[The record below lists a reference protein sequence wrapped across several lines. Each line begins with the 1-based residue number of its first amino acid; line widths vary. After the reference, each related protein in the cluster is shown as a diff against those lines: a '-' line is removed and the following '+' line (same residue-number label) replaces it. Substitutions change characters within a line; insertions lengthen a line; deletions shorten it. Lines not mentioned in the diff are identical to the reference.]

1 MFGLRRFAAARPV
14 EVIEEFEEEA
24 PVVQPVAQA
33 ALAPIRVLRS
43 DSSLQGLSTESFR
56 FGDAP
61 AALVLAYVS
70 PHIDF
75 RTAVQHLRILCGT
88 ARLIAVTT
96 AGELCAAPGMDG
108 PLYCP
113 ASDAWDNMVLQVF
126 ASDIFAQLSIHAV
139 PLANEDI
146 RAGRPGKSQAE
157 RVAQIATHLR
167 RVTPS
172 FPIRHDDT
180 LALTL
185 IDGLSASENF
195 FMEAIYEVGRFP
207 CIFIGGSAGGK
218 LDFAATWLFDGENF
232 LQNHAVIAFAKM
244 QPGARFGIFKTQNF
258 EETGQSLVVL
268 EASAET
274 RRVRSVVDPGS
285 VDIVSIIDAL
295 CTILRCQPD
304 ELEQRLTG
312 YTFAVRMSGELFVR
326 SVAAVDVAG
335 GTIRFYCDVNSGD
348 ELYLVRATDFSD
360 QTRRDLD
367 EFLQGRPAPVG
378 AILNDCILRRM
389 GNPADLARL
398 DGLWGDIPAA
408 GFSTFGELL
417 GINVNQ
423 TLTAAVFFM
432 VPPGEPFPEPYIDM
446 FAVHYA
452 RFARYFMETRL
463 NQQRLINGLRHRL
476 IERLTDFMMKTTRL
490 AQELDQVVSSTS
502 KVRDSAETMRTDME
516 QRIRALAQGDRTGV
530 LDAEFRHVTAAMQ
543 RLRDIVEVIDKINM
557 QTNLL
562 SLNAGIEA
570 ARAGEAGRA
579 FAVVANEV
587 RSLANVTRTTLDQSR
602 DSLTQVDET
611 MTRLGGHVSEN
622 ETKLLNAR
630 DGLSVISGGLEEMF
644 SSFAHIGNLLES
656 LEQMAQQ
663 QMSMMTQVDMEMD
676 RLKRVEN

>member
-1 MFGLRRFAAARPV
+1 MN
-14 EVIEEFEEEA
+14 
-24 PVVQPVAQA
+24 
-33 ALAPIRVLRS
+33 
-43 DSSLQGLSTESFR
+43 
-56 FGDAP
+56 
-61 AALVLAYVS
+61 
-70 PHIDF
+70 
-75 RTAVQHLRILCGT
+75 
-88 ARLIAVTT
+88 
-96 AGELCAAPGMDG
+96 G
-108 PLYCP
+108 PLYCG
-113 ASDAWDNMVLQVF
+113 ASGAWDNVVVQVF
-126 ASDIFAQLSIHAV
+126 APDIFAALSVHAV

-146 RAGRPGKSQAE
+146 RAGRPSKSQAE

-167 RVTPS
+167 RVTPA

-207 CIFIGGSAGGK
+207 CIFIGGSAGASWTLPRHGCSMARTFCK
-218 LDFAATWLFDGENF
+218 TTPSSPLPRCIRGAFRHLQDAELRGNRPEPGRSGGQRRNAPCAFRGRSGVSRDRADHQCPVHHAALPARRSGT
-232 LQNHAVIAFAKM
+232 QAVGLHLCRAD
-244 QPGARFGIFKTQNF
+244 
-258 EETGQSLVVL
+258 E
-268 EASAET
+268 
-274 RRVRSVVDPGS
+274 RRVVRALGGGGGCGGGS
-285 VDIVSIIDAL
+285 
-295 CTILRCQPD
+295 
-304 ELEQRLTG
+304 
-312 YTFAVRMSGELFVR
+312 
-326 SVAAVDVAG
+326 
-335 GTIRFYCDVNSGD
+335 IRFYCDVNSGD
-348 ELYLVRATDFSD
+348 ELHLVRATDFSD
-360 QTRRDLD
+360 QTRRDLG
-367 EFLQGRPAPVG
+367 EFLRGRPEPVG

-398 DGLWGDIPAA
+398 DGLWGDIPTA

-432 VPPGEPFPEPYIDM
+432 VPEGEPFPEPYIDL
-446 FAVHYA
+446 FAIHYA

-476 IERLTDFMMKTTRL
+476 IERLTDFVMKTTRL
-490 AQELDQVVSSTS
+490 AQELDQVVSGTT

-622 ETKLLNAR
+622 ETKLVNAR
-630 DGLSVISGGLEEMF
+630 DGLGVIAGGLEEMF

-676 RLKRVEN
+676 RLKRVET

>member
-1 MFGLRRFAAARPV
+1 MFGLRRFAAARSV
-14 EVIEEFEEEA
+14 EAEQEVEEETTVVVDAA
-24 PVVQPVAQA
+24 PV
-33 ALAPIRVLRS
+33 APIRVLRS
-43 DSSLQGLSTESFR
+43 DASLRNLSTESFR
-56 FGDAP
+56 FADAP

-70 PHIDF
+70 PHVDF
-75 RTAVQHLRILCGT
+75 RTVVQHLRILCAP

-96 AGELCAAPGMDG
+96 AGELCAGPDMSG
-108 PLYCP
+108 PLYCG
-113 ASDAWDNMVLQVF
+113 ANGAWDNVVLQVF
-126 ASDIFAQLSIHAV
+126 APDIFAALSVHAV

-146 RAGRPGKSQAE
+146 RAGHPSKTQAQ
-157 RVAQIATHLR
+157 RVAQIATHLSR
-167 RVTPS
+167 IIPA

-232 LQNHAVIAFAKM
+232 LQNHAVVAFAKM
-244 QPGARFGIFKTQNF
+244 QPGARFAIFKTQNF

-274 RRVRSVVDPGS
+274 RLVRSVVDPGS
-285 VDIVSIIDAL
+285 VEIVPVIDAL
-295 CTILRCQPD
+295 CTMLRCQPGD
-304 ELEQRLTG
+304 LERRLSG

-335 GTIRFYCDVNSGD
+335 GSIRFYCDVNSGD
-348 ELYLVRATDFSD
+348 ELHLVRATDFSD
-360 QTRRDLD
+360 QTRRDLG
-367 EFLQGRPAPVG
+367 EFLRGRPEPVG

-398 DGLWGDIPAA
+398 DGLWGDIPTA

-432 VPPGEPFPEPYIDM
+432 VPEGEPFPEPYIDL
-446 FAVHYA
+446 FAIHYA

-476 IERLTDFMMKTTRL
+476 IERLTDFVMKTTRL
-490 AQELDQVVSSTS
+490 AQELDQVVSGTT

-630 DGLSVISGGLEEMF
+630 DGLGVIAGGLEEMF

-663 QMSMMTQVDMEMD
+663 QMTMMSQVDMEMD
-676 RLKRVEN
+676 RLKRVET